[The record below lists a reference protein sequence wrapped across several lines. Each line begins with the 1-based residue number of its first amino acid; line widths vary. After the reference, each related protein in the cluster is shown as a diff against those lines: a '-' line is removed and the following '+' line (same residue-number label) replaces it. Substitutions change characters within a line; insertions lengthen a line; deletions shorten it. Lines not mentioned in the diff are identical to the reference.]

1 MDVSSVIRH
10 RLKDLGLEQRGLA
23 AAARVTESYVSQLLA
38 RKKAPPAPRR
48 TDIYDK
54 MEVFLKLPRG
64 ELAKLAEA
72 QRKEELKKKV
82 ADPIHPL
89 FREFR
94 ALILRKC
101 RNESCARVRA
111 ILEKEPFGELE
122 RLVTGKFLDVARS
135 VAKERSDDEKWLQ
148 TAARFSK
155 RTYQQTRTMIHKLV
169 DAPLYSVSAENWI
182 PFLRPLIESWNIDL
196 ETFGMEIVLNRRM
209 APGGPKRFEFVEQ
222 EPVEPVLDLEPGLRE
237 FLKDKSL
244 SGDATEEEVNFLK
257 TLNLKGKRPVPIYYY
272 RELQNLRDPVHFR

>member
-10 RLKDLGLEQRGLA
+10 RLQDLGLEQRALA
-23 AAARVTESYVSQLLA
+23 AAARVTESDVSQLLA

-64 ELAKLAEA
+64 ELARLAEA

-101 RNESCARVRA
+101 RNESCARVRG

-122 RLVTGKFLDVARS
+122 RLVTRKFLDVARS

-155 RTYQQTRTMIHKLV
+155 RTYQQTRTMIHKLA
-169 DAPLYSVSAENWI
+169 DAPPHSVSAENWI

-222 EPVEPVLDLEPGLRE
+222 APKEPVLDLEPGLRE

-257 TLNLKGKRPVPIYYY
+257 TLKLKGKRPVPIYYY